1 MDEFTREVCAVIY
14 GVAYDT
20 QIHISTFDIQL
31 EWALVGIYLHAKHM
45 FLSLLKTRHSTVLL
59 DVDAIASKVL
69 EGPRREAA
77 TELLGPFGVTVGQ
90 PWSRAFKIRT
100 I

>member
-1 MDEFTREVCAVIY
+1 MGFSRNILTCKTHV
-14 GVAYDT
+14 
-20 QIHISTFDIQL
+20 SFP
-31 EWALVGIYLHAKHM
+31 
-45 FLSLLKTRHSTVLL
+45 LKTRHSTFLL

-77 TELLGPFGVTVGQ
+77 TELLGSFGITVGQ
-90 PWSRAFKIRT
+90 PWSREFKIRT